1 MQGRVIQ
8 DGHQGPEAQGLVRK
22 RLDNALFTPGG
33 PRICLVTAPAGS
45 GKSTLLAHVAVGAE
59 CPVAW
64 LHVRSQDR
72 AESDV
77 LHRLTEALGGV
88 PGCRMTRARHTED
101 LLAALNS
108 MRAPLLIVI
117 DDLHDVAESADEEVI
132 GRLLRD
138 APPLVRFLVATRRP
152 PAFDISRLLASG
164 DMAQLDG
171 EDLRFR
177 SWEVEDLFRAVYQE
191 PLSPEAAALLTR
203 RLGGWAA
210 GMQLF
215 HLSVRDRSRSE
226 REAGVSELTGRCK
239 LIRSYLTRN
248 VLSGLPPQRRDF
260 LLRTS
265 VLGVLTGPLCDALL
279 DTVNS
284 DRILQDLEREHF
296 FTTSDDGLSYV
307 YHQVLRNHLQVSLTE
322 ELSTDELS
330 ELLHAAGVLLEGAG
344 HVQESARVFAQAGD
358 WASVGRVIQ
367 QSRSLVVMK
376 GDWSWEPRMSGAGV
390 PDDPWLALARARR
403 LFQRG
408 SVAECVTAFRAV
420 EELFDEPEARQRCA
434 TERAMATLL
443 LPHQCDHVPPQ
454 TELHR
459 VLVSIRAMTRRITAA
474 ENGERGHSPDA
485 ELVRGLLL
493 MLAGSWGQAEQH
505 VLRAAASSDARSWQR
520 LAAGLVGAVLE
531 CRNPCGSDP
540 TRALE
545 EVSLAADVEG
555 YLWLARVARGL
566 QASSL
571 VVLSKEPWRLNGCR
585 DVVESCRRDGDKW
598 GEFISALAAGVAAL
612 HIGED
617 EAGSAYVASAGELAR
632 TLDAPVMGLW
642 VRSIVQ
648 AGHDASGLADSE
660 VQWQRLARAALDLGI
675 EDFDDVCGIVREVP
689 RPQQTRASLLP
700 VAQGSVLVRCMG
712 SFGIETSTGGVDL
725 TPLRP
730 RARTL
735 LMALALNHGRYVHR
749 ERLTD
754 MLWPTASAS
763 RANHSLQVAISSIRQ
778 VLAAACLGHDIVQRH
793 TDSYRLQIDDATLDI
808 TLFEDGVRR
817 HTGKLRHPPPDLAI
831 GQSARVLDLYR
842 GDLLPEVG
850 YADWVVFERDRL
862 RQVAADYA
870 VELARLCVKE
880 SLHASGIAAARRAL
894 ELDHYQDA
902 AWLLLGELQEQD
914 GDLTASAATRA
925 RHAEIR
931 DRLDVRAAPP
941 EPAESA
947 VPTAWRSMVTRSSGD
962 AVREQVSGYPRMR

>member
-8 DGHQGPEAQGLVRK
+8 DGHQGPAAQGLVRK

-59 CPVAW
+59 CPVVW
-64 LHVRSQDR
+64 LHVRPQDR

-77 LHRLTEALGGV
+77 LHRLAAAV
-88 PGCRMTRARHTED
+88 KHVSGCKMTGARHTED
-101 LLAALNS
+101 LLVALNS

-117 DDLHDVAESADEEVI
+117 DDLHDVAESADEEAI
-132 GRLLRD
+132 GRLLRE

-152 PAFDISRLLASG
+152 PAFDITRLLASG

-177 SWEVEDLFRAVYQE
+177 SWEVEDLFRTVYQE

-215 HLSVRDRSRSE
+215 HLSVRNRSRSE
-226 REAGVSELTGRCK
+226 REAGVTELTGRCK

-248 VLSGLPPQRRDF
+248 VLSELPPHRRDF

-279 DTVNS
+279 HTVDS

-307 YHQVLRNHLQVSLTE
+307 YHQVFRNHLQVCLTE
-322 ELSTDELS
+322 ELGTDELS
-330 ELLHAAGVLLEGAG
+330 ELLHAAGTLLEGAG

-367 QSRSLVVMK
+367 QSRSLVVME
-376 GDWSWEPRMSGAGV
+376 GDWSWEPRVSGAGV

-408 SVAECVTAFRAV
+408 SVVESVAAFRAV

-443 LPHQCDHVPPQ
+443 LAHQCDHVPPQ
-454 TELHR
+454 TDLHR
-459 VLVSIRAMTRRITAA
+459 VLVSIRALTRGITAV
-474 ENGERGHSPDA
+474 ENGGGGPSPDA
-485 ELVRGLLL
+485 ELVRGLSLL
-493 MLAGSWGQAEQH
+493 LSGAWGQAEQH
-505 VLRAAASSDARSWQR
+505 VLRAAATSSSRSWQR
-520 LAAGLVGAVLE
+520 LAAGLVGAILE
-531 CRNPCGSDP
+531 CRGPGGSDP

-566 QASSL
+566 QASAL
-571 VVLSKEPWRLNGCR
+571 VVLSNEPWRLAGCR
-585 DVVESCRRDGDKW
+585 DVIESCRRDGDRW

-617 EAGSAYVASAGELAR
+617 EAGSAYVTSAGELAR
-632 TLDAPVMGLW
+632 TLDAPLMGLW
-642 VRSIVQ
+642 VRSVEQ
-648 AGHDASGLADSE
+648 AAHDALGLADSQ
-660 VQWQRLARAALDLGI
+660 VRWQRLARAALDMGI
-675 EDFDDVCGIVREVP
+675 EDFDEVRGIAREVP
-689 RPQQTRASLLP
+689 CPQQARASLLP
-700 VAQGSVLVRCMG
+700 VAEGSVIVRCLG

-730 RARTL
+730 RARAL

-749 ERLTD
+749 ERLIE
-754 MLWPTASAS
+754 MFWPAASAG

-778 VLAAACLGHDIVQRH
+778 VLAAACPGHDIVQRH
-793 TDSYRLQIDDATLDI
+793 TDSYRLRIDDATLDI

-817 HTGKLRHPPPDLAI
+817 HTGVLRHPCPDLAI
-831 GQSARVLDLYR
+831 GQSVSVLDLYR

-850 YADWVVFERDRL
+850 YPDWVVFERDRL

-870 VELARLCVKE
+870 VELARSCLKE
-880 SLHASGIAAARRAL
+880 SRHAIGIVAARRAL
-894 ELDHYQDA
+894 ELDHYQDS

-914 GDLTASAATRA
+914 GDLTASAVTRA

-931 DRLDVRAAPP
+931 DRLDVRASPSGT
-941 EPAESA
+941 AESA
-947 VPTAWRSMVTRSSGD
+947 VPTARRSIVTRSVAD
-962 AVREQVSGYPRMR
+962 AAREQVSGFPRMR